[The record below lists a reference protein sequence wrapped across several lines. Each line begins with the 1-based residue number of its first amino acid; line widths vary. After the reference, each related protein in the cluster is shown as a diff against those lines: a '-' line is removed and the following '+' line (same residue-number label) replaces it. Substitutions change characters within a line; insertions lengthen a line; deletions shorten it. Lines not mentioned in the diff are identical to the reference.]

1 MYTYSRKLRDL
12 SYTPTVGWAGD
23 MVRLNGFWSSPYG
36 RLNAV
41 RHARSLSSSC
51 SRAHCASD
59 TVLGFSIFDP
69 VRILRPRRSPTMHG
83 HPSTHRRSGAS
94 IGLLLR
100 QKVENCKDNGYL
112 KMAPCDSP
120 SKTGIETNLS
130 GLVTQVWSL
139 THIWQLVVVTDV
151 TDVTDLHFQK
161 LSPPLFYATF

>member
-1 MYTYSRKLRDL
+1 MTHFVAEHLYGARLRLHKKLN
-12 SYTPTVGWAGD
+12 SK
-23 MVRLNGFWSSPYG
+23 
-36 RLNAV
+36 
-41 RHARSLSSSC
+41 SC
-51 SRAHCASD
+51 SSRDSPC
-59 TVLGFSIFDP
+59 TVVLGFSIFDP

-130 GLVTQVWSL
+130 GLLTQVWSL

-151 TDVTDLHFQK
+151 TDVTDRHFQK
-161 LSPPLFYATF
+161 LSIPLFYATF